1 MVGFFN
7 ALSAC
12 LVLLMIM
19 SVGYFMGA
27 AGWMTAKEKKFV
39 SKYIVNIAVPCNCI
53 VGLLNNLDRDSL
65 FQAGAMVLAGVV
77 SVLACMLLSAGL
89 ALLLR
94 LPQARWGVFVAMA
107 GFSNTLFIGIPVC
120 TQLFGEASM
129 PYIML
134 YYISHTTF
142 MQSVGVILVERA
154 GTRVGEK
161 SGLQGFLKDIFSKP
175 PILSV
180 LFSILLLLLKLRPP
194 ETLMRFASYI
204 SGSVS
209 PLALIYCGF
218 IVYEV
223 GLKNLKPMPGL
234 PAMLVMRLVVA
245 PVVCL
250 TCCSLMGMEGAP
262 VELYQE
268 FMADISDEIDRES
281 KIIDDLLSLVK
292 MDKSSSDQ
300 INVATMS
307 INSLM
312 EVILKRLRPIAKKR
326 NIEVIFESI
335 REVSADVDEVK
346 ISLAFNNLVENAI
359 KYNVDNGWVKVTLDA
374 DHKSFSVTVE
384 DSGIGIP
391 EEFREHIFERF
402 YRVDKARSRETG
414 GTGLGLSITKSVILM
429 HKGTIKVES
438 REGEGTTFVVR
449 IPLSYIPS
457 GPKKGGAAISGTPK
471 NSPALKG
478 FWIGGG
484 LSAKKGQPGADARI
498 LGNPA
503 AERKEGRE

>member
-1 MVGFFN
+1 MGGFFN

-161 SGLQGFLKDIFSKP
+161 SGLRGFLKDIFSKP

-250 TCCSLMGMEGAP
+250 TCCSLMGMEGLALQVFVVESALP
-262 VELYQE
+262 VVSQITV
-268 FMADISDEIDRES
+268 MAGAYGADE
-281 KIIDDLLSLVK
+281 KYA
-292 MDKSSSDQ
+292 
-300 INVATMS
+300 ATGS
-307 INSLM
+307 C
-312 EVILKRLRPIAKKR
+312 
-326 NIEVIFESI
+326 
-335 REVSADVDEVK
+335 
-346 ISLAFNNLVENAI
+346 
-359 KYNVDNGWVKVTLDA
+359 
-374 DHKSFSVTVE
+374 
-384 DSGIGIP
+384 
-391 EEFREHIFERF
+391 
-402 YRVDKARSRETG
+402 
-414 GTGLGLSITKSVILM
+414 LSILGSLITIPILM
-429 HKGTIKVES
+429 LI
-438 REGEGTTFVVR
+438 
-449 IPLSYIPS
+449 LSS
-457 GPKKGGAAISGTPK
+457 
-471 NSPALKG
+471 
-478 FWIGGG
+478 
-484 LSAKKGQPGADARI
+484 
-498 LGNPA
+498 
-503 AERKEGRE
+503 